1 MFAVEQPGE
10 YRTRD
15 GRKAVV
21 PGYHPYGTEYRR
33 WIGYIGDHPS
43 EWSDEGGYQP
53 GEISDRDLLGPWEQV
68 NVLGTLVEAYLAQ
81 RGEAFPEVNLD
92 RVLRAIAAEIDAINA
107 ARSRR

>member
-10 YRTRD
+10 YRTHD

-21 PGYHPYGTEYRR
+21 LGYHPYGTEYRR
-33 WIGYIGDHPS
+33 SIGYIGDHPS
-43 EWSDEGGYQP
+43 GWNDEGGYLP
-53 GEISDRDLLGPWEQV
+53 GEISDRDLLGPWEYQHG
-68 NVLGTLVEAYLAQ
+68 LGTLVEAYLAQ
-81 RGEAFPEVNLD
+81 RGEAFPEVNPD